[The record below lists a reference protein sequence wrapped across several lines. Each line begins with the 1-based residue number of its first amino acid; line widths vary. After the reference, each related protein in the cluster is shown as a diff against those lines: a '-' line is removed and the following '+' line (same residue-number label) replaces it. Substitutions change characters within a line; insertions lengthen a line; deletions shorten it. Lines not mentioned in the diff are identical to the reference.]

1 MVKRHNRRQANV
13 LWQQR
18 RYWTGVSC
26 WWKRETLWWLIS
38 AGSCQN
44 SNGRYLKVLIRRL
57 YLCFHSSLCS
67 LRDYWVAEDGAG
79 GEEGRRGE
87 GNIRFPLAALD
98 VTTLIIDLGKQQLRS
113 FGIFLAYEEADLFSF
128 LNKAKGV
135 SLVRKKKKKKDTE
148 SCLKLSDGDILSR
161 LRCEASICEFLP
173 EAKGAGE
180 GSTYCTLGFKLL

>member
-1 MVKRHNRRQANV
+1 MVKRHNRRQANM

-57 YLCFHSSLCS
+57 YLCFHSSLFS

-79 GEEGRRGE
+79 EEEQRRGE
-87 GNIRFPLAALD
+87 HQISSSRAGCDHINYRSWEAAVTFIRHIFSIWRGWFIFFFKQGD
-98 VTTLIIDLGKQQLRS
+98 RCQLGS
-113 FGIFLAYEEADLFSF
+113 G
-128 LNKAKGV
+128 
-135 SLVRKKKKKKDTE
+135 KKKRY
-148 SCLKLSDGDILSR
+148 G
-161 LRCEASICEFLP
+161 
-173 EAKGAGE
+173 
-180 GSTYCTLGFKLL
+180 KLLKVVRRWHFEQAEVWSVYLWILAWG

>member
-128 LNKAKGV
+128 LNKATGV
-135 SLVRKKKKKKDTE
+135 SLVRKKKKKKRY
-148 SCLKLSDGDILSR
+148 G
-161 LRCEASICEFLP
+161 
-173 EAKGAGE
+173 
-180 GSTYCTLGFKLL
+180 KLLKVVRRWHFEQAEVWSVYLWILAWG